1 MKQIQPFSEFQSLP
15 THGSATEVIRSHTYT
30 LLWDNS
36 PGLQDFSHFLGN
48 SLSTFI
54 LNHLVLDT
62 CIVNSL
68 GQ

>member
-15 THGSATEVIRSHTYT
+15 RDFLDHTSFHTYT